1 MYREKIINLIEVL
14 QKQDNADQ
22 KIAMV
27 YRLLE
32 TAGRYVTVV
41 CEHMWKAQMQLWDNS
56 AEYSQEV
63 AEIDQKRTQVHN
75 SLISLIK
82 SVNRLCENNGLPRLY
97 EGADERRQMGDFA
110 FELVEEYF
118 RNRI

>member
-41 CEHMWKAQMQLWDNS
+41 CEHMWKA
-56 AEYSQEV
+56 
-63 AEIDQKRTQVHN
+63 N